1 MLTTDHIL
9 MLDTVQLDPDL
20 LPLHIPHIGEHALW
34 SEISEEDSKMKIVI
48 EVKVTKNDQ
57 RMWNFLHKDI
67 LLLVT
72 PWQAGR
78 WRGQQCD
85 RWAT

>member
-34 SEISEEDSKMKIVI
+34 SEISEEDYK
-48 EVKVTKNDQ
+48 
-57 RMWNFLHKDI
+57 L
-67 LLLVT
+67 
-72 PWQAGR
+72 
-78 WRGQQCD
+78 
-85 RWAT
+85 